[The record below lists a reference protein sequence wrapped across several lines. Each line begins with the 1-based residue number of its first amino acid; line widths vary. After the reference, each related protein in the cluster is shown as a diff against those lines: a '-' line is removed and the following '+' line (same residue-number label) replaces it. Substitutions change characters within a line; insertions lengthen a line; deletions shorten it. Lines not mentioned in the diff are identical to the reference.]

1 MLRTLLVITLAVSTT
16 GPGTAHGPRD
26 EASLRGK
33 VPRAFLR
40 LPEGSH
46 GILVEKSTQSLVL
59 YRGNEI
65 GIAEPV
71 RVVLANTGE
80 RDGDKEAEGDLR
92 TPESIYFFN
101 RIIDGSQ
108 LPAKYGIRAYVTD
121 FPNIFDRLGGR
132 NGSNIWLHATD
143 EPERVVEGY
152 NTEGCV
158 VVTNDRMLELEAD
171 ILVGRGVRA
180 TGMVV
185 EEDLNLLEPAEA
197 ARQRE
202 EIEGLIAD
210 WEAAWESREIEPYMA
225 FYSRSMW
232 SMGRDWDAWKA
243 YKGRLARSYDF
254 IRVELSDLHIYVHDG
269 ELVAAFVQRY
279 ESDRFMA
286 RSAKRLYFQMEDGA
300 WRIVR
305 ETSQPIR

>member
-1 MLRTLLVITLAVSTT
+1 MLKTVLISALLLSVS
-16 GPGTAHGPRD
+16 GPGRAHGPRD

-33 VPRAFLR
+33 IPRAFLR
-40 LPEGSH
+40 LPEGTH
-46 GILVEKSTQSLVL
+46 GILVEKSTQSLIL
-59 YRGNEI
+59 YRGSGTGEVQL
-65 GIAEPV
+65 V
-71 RVVLANTGE
+71 RVVQANTGE
-80 RDGDKEAEGDLR
+80 RDGDKVAEGDLR

-101 RIIDGSQ
+101 RIIDGSR
-108 LPAKYGIRAYVTD
+108 LPDEYGIRAYVTD

-132 NGSNIWLHATD
+132 NGSNIWLHATN
-143 EPERVVEGY
+143 EPSRVETGY

-158 VVTNDRMLELEAD
+158 VVTNDHLDELGVD
-171 ILVGRGVRA
+171 IEVGRGVHA

-185 EEDLNLLEPAEA
+185 EQDLNLLEPGEA

-202 EIEGLIAD
+202 ELVALVD
-210 WEAAWESREIEPYMA
+210 AWEKAWESRQIEPYMA

-243 YKGRLARSYDF
+243 YKGRLANSYDF
-254 IRVELSDLHIYVHDG
+254 IRVEISDLHIYVHDG
-269 ELVAAFVQRY
+269 EMVAAFVQRY
-279 ESDRFMA
+279 ESDRVLA
-286 RSAKRLYFQMEDGA
+286 RSAKRLYFRQEEGA